1 MLPEIMPY
9 NPARPAPPWLGRVA
23 ETTLRAAVRANG
35 GPRMQK
41 AFKDDLVSEQF
52 CTESAQSAGL
62 GSRRWLLQVSR
73 TKVGRALLEG

>member
-1 MLPEIMPY
+1 MSYGGLSTRRHLSE
-9 NPARPAPPWLGRVA
+9 
-23 ETTLRAAVRANG
+23 RAANSPRPTRTGANHRG
-35 GPRMQK
+35 